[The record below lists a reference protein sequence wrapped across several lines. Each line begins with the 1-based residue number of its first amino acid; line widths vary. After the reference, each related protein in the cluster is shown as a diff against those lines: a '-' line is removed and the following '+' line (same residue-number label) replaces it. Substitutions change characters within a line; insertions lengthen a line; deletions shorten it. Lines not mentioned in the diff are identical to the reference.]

1 MDAWSKMSESLLE
14 KNNIKI
20 PIEKRFFLNFI
31 EDDDKNVQKK
41 KILDEILA
49 KGFLED
55 DPRLLQ
61 LQGLEFPEFRHQLS
75 EVRRF
80 AKVQRLHSEL
90 FGLPY
95 LR

>member
-14 KNNIKI
+14 KNHIKI

-55 DPRLLQ
+55 DPR
-61 LQGLEFPEFRHQLS
+61 
-75 EVRRF
+75 
-80 AKVQRLHSEL
+80 
-90 FGLPY
+90 
-95 LR
+95 